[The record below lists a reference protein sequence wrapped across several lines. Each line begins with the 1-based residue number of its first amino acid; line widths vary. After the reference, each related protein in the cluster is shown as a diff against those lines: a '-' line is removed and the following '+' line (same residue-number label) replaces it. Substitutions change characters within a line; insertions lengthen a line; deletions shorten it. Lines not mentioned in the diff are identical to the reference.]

1 MVPPCHLI
9 HVVTQGGDVHQPHT
23 QQSRPRVGVN
33 VAALSQ
39 APPFPNLHLGV
50 EGGGEGGEKNPDL
63 QPAAALALAGDA
75 RTRQSEQHP
84 QLELRKDEV
93 FCAAQGTVG
102 CLGRRKRSPCPPAC
116 DAGAVSTC
124 ASKRSAYTKRSLH
137 VTSSGRQGGERKGQE
152 REERPQ
158 REPGEKG
165 DRAPSTRPWV
175 SLYIPTGEEGAA
187 PASPG
192 HRNGQAVPNGGSS
205 PPGPSHMGFRLYLT
219 AARGPSLAQV
229 TGGVRLYPTAGRPS
243 PALATRGGGSR
254 L

>member
-1 MVPPCHLI
+1 M
-9 HVVTQGGDVHQPHT
+9 
-23 QQSRPRVGVN
+23 
-33 VAALSQ
+33 Q
-39 APPFPNLHLGV
+39 AT
-50 EGGGEGGEKNPDL
+50 
-63 QPAAALALAGDA
+63 AALALAGDA

-84 QLELRKDEV
+84 QLELRKAEV

-116 DAGAVSTC
+116 DAGAVSIC
-124 ASKRSAYTKRSLH
+124 ASRRSAHTKRSLH

-165 DRAPSTRPWV
+165 DRAPSTRPGV
-175 SLYIPTGEEGAA
+175 SLYIPTREEGAA

-192 HRNGQAVPNGGSS
+192 HRNGQAVPNSGSS
-205 PPGPSHMGFRLYLT
+205 PPGPSH
-219 AARGPSLAQV
+219 RGGQAVPYSSRSSLPGPGHR
-229 TGGVRLYPTAGRPS
+229 GGQAVPYSRSSLPS
-243 PALATRGGGSR
+243 PSHRGGGSR